1 MEVQVARPSR
11 NAIRCEAACAWV
23 AIPSM
28 QTERAAIITLTV
40 IRKQQPT
47 YRADFLNDFNDRN
60 SAMNSKLS
68 TAGLVLSLALTSLV
82 AAVPSRAATVDV
94 IVDAFLNSSSGGTP
108 ATISL
113 TAGSFTVTAG
123 ANDLWNAGA
132 LPRWSNADG
141 LVGDRFATGTD
152 ESGQPAGT
160 KIGQAFIPP
169 WTQGGLTAPYGALV
183 GEIGLGPFFLI
194 GTSFTGFSP
203 SNDTLKLFYWDL
215 NFEDNSGSITA
226 FVTAVPEASTWA
238 MMIFGF
244 FGVGL
249 AAYRRK
255 SKLVFRFA

>member
-1 MEVQVARPSR
+1 
-11 NAIRCEAACAWV
+11 
-23 AIPSM
+23 
-28 QTERAAIITLTV
+28 
-40 IRKQQPT
+40 
-47 YRADFLNDFNDRN
+47 
-60 SAMNSKLS
+60 MNSKFS
-68 TAGLVLSLALTSLV
+68 TAGFVLSLALSSVV

-94 IVDAFLNSSSGGTP
+94 IVDAYLNSSSGGTP

-113 TAGSFTVTAG
+113 TAGETFTVTAG
-123 ANDLWNAGA
+123 ANDLWSAGA

-203 SNDTLKLFYWDL
+203 SNDTLKLFYWDS

-238 MMIFGF
+238 MMILGF

-255 SKLVFRFA
+255 SKLIFRFA

>member
-1 MEVQVARPSR
+1 
-11 NAIRCEAACAWV
+11 
-23 AIPSM
+23 
-28 QTERAAIITLTV
+28 
-40 IRKQQPT
+40 
-47 YRADFLNDFNDRN
+47 
-60 SAMNSKLS
+60 MNSKFS
-68 TAGLVLSLALTSLV
+68 TAGFVLSLALSSVV

-94 IVDAFLNSSSGGTP
+94 IVDAYLNSSSGGTP

-113 TAGSFTVTAG
+113 TAGETFTVTA
-123 ANDLWNAGA
+123 
-132 LPRWSNADG
+132 
-141 LVGDRFATGTD
+141 
-152 ESGQPAGT
+152 GQPAGT

-203 SNDTLKLFYWDL
+203 SNDTLKLFYWDS

-238 MMIFGF
+238 MMILGF

-255 SKLVFRFA
+255 SKLIFRFA